1 MLRTLSSTVVFFPCD
16 VNVTQ
21 VTIRN
26 NDEHW
31 MFRHGLRLVVPPQ
44 LGPYFLL
51 KHRPDHTSSPHQGIL
66 PISTARTDL
75 KVLWASFWHLIKKQL
90 VQVGRPCCW
99 SYYLFDLAVHSLL
112 IYLPFKNAHERNRCK
127 QVARNITQITFVPGQ
142 GKSNGRSRMAR
153 FTRHDKSNPKG
164 PMDSHRRGV
173 IKQRLRVE
181 GTETCLFQHMSISL

>member
-1 MLRTLSSTVVFFPCD
+1 MLRTLSSTVVFFPWN
-16 VNVTQ
+16 VNVTK

-99 SYYLFDLAVHSLL
+99 SHYLSDLVGSFL
-112 IYLPFKNAHERNRCK
+112 IDIPSVQERARTK
-127 QVARNITQITFVPGQ
+127 QMQTSGPQHDPDHKVLGQ
-142 GKSNGRSRMAR
+142 MQLQWA
-153 FTRHDKSNPKG
+153 
-164 PMDSHRRGV
+164 
-173 IKQRLRVE
+173 
-181 GTETCLFQHMSISL
+181 